1 MQEAL
6 SCLQAMGA
14 VSKLPDDVQWSIR
27 ALLMRRLPNV
37 AMLPRISA
45 PAPGADP
52 ALPQLL
58 GYLLQQMSKVLRHSL
73 LLTTSLLIRTTAVS
87 HSCPLDCPTDPSSD
101 VIW

>member
-1 MQEAL
+1 
-6 SCLQAMGA
+6 MGA
-14 VSKLPDDVQWSIR
+14 VSKLPNDVQWSIR

-58 GYLLQQMSKVLRHSL
+58 GYLLQQMSKVNNIQQAPRNPPLHR
-73 LLTTSLLIRTTAVS
+73 ID
-87 HSCPLDCPTDPSSD
+87 PLDM
-101 VIW
+101 

>member
-6 SCLQAMGA
+6 SNLQAMGA

-37 AMLPRISA
+37 AMLPRA
-45 PAPGADP
+45 PAPVPGNDP

-58 GYLLQQMSKVLRHSL
+58 GYLLQQMSKVNGISA
-73 LLTTSLLIRTTAVS
+73 TTSCRQL
-87 HSCPLDCPTDPSSD
+87 PLWSLPLVTWPPRAAA
-101 VIW
+101 

>member
-6 SCLQAMGA
+6 SYLQAMGA

-45 PAPGADP
+45 PAPGTDP

-58 GYLLQQMSKVLRHSL
+58 GYLLQQMSKVMRRFHAPYKFLANQNHIHQPCLRL
-73 LLTTSLLIRTTAVS
+73 RLPYI
-87 HSCPLDCPTDPSSD
+87 SSS
-101 VIW
+101 

>member
-6 SCLQAMGA
+6 SYLQAMGA

-27 ALLMRRLPNV
+27 ALLMRRLPN
-37 AMLPRISA
+37 ATMLPRISA

-58 GYLLQQMSKVLRHSL
+58 GYLLQQMSKVNNISASL
-73 LLTTSLLIRTTAVS
+73 LCSSLL
-87 HSCPLDCPTDPSSD
+87 
-101 VIW
+101 